1 MAKKK
6 NNQTVVNNIE
16 SVNVDIDYDK
26 LAEAIVKAQ
35 KIEKEQQIKEKE
47 QAFIEWRN
55 SLGYKEYSNKN
66 KIAKKFLTF
75 GNRIKVSFKL
85 MFLSKNKKIEASFS
99 AIFLQTLLVGFF
111 NFLKLATLISSIL
124 FIVFIFYHP
133 EIDFE
138 KYHYIVLSGLAIF
151 LFLYS
156 RFFRL
161 ISIEIDQMNDKEQL
175 LSLFTAVVAI
185 IPLVEIAFN
194 FLKGVGWWQ
203 D

>member
-6 NNQTVVNNIE
+6 NNPTVVNNIE

-35 KIEKEQQIKEKE
+35 KIEKEHQIKEKE
-47 QAFIEWRN
+47 QAFVEWRN
-55 SLGYKEYSNKN
+55 SLGYKEYLNKN
-66 KIAKKFLTF
+66 KIAKNFLTI
-75 GNRIKVSFKL
+75 GNRIKVFFKL
-85 MFLSKNKKIEASFS
+85 MFISKNKKIETSFS

-111 NFLKLATLISSIL
+111 NFLKHATLLSSIL
-124 FIVFIFYHP
+124 FIGFMFYHP

-138 KYHYIVLSGLAIF
+138 KYHYIVLSVLAI
-151 LFLYS
+151 LSFLYS

-194 FLKGVGWWQ
+194 FLKGVG
-203 D
+203 

>member
-1 MAKKK
+1 MSLFGKDTYNYI
-6 NNQTVVNNIE
+6 NNE
-16 SVNVDIDYDK
+16 IDYNK

-66 KIAKKFLTF
+66 KITKKFLTF

-85 MFLSKNKKIEASFS
+85 MFLSKNQKIETSFS
-99 AIFLQTLLVGFF
+99 AIFLQTLLMGFF
-111 NFLKLATLISSIL
+111 NFLKHATLISSIL
-124 FIVFIFYHP
+124 FIGFMFYHP

-138 KYHYIVLSGLAIF
+138 KYHYIVLSCLAI
-151 LFLYS
+151 LSFLYS

-185 IPLVEIAFN
+185 IPLVEIVFN
-194 FLKGVGWWQ
+194 FLKGVG
-203 D
+203 

>member
-16 SVNVDIDYDK
+16 SVNLNIDCDE
-26 LAEAIVKAQ
+26 LAEAIVKA
-35 KIEKEQQIKEKE
+35 KRIEKEQEIKEKE

-55 SLGYKEYSNKN
+55 SLGYKEYSDKN
-66 KIAKKFLTF
+66 KIAKKFLTI
-75 GNRIKVSFKL
+75 GNRIKVLFKL
-85 MFLSKNKKIEASFS
+85 IFLPKNKRIETSFS
-99 AIFLQTLLVGFF
+99 AIFLQTLLVEFF
-111 NFLKLATLISSIL
+111 KFLKYGTLILSIF
-124 FIVFIFYHP
+124 FIGFMFYHP
-133 EIDFE
+133 NIIFE
-138 KYHYIVLSGLAIF
+138 NYYYFVLSGLAIL

-185 IPLVEIAFN
+185 VPLFEFVFN
-194 FLKGVGWWQ
+194 FLKGVG
-203 D
+203 

>member
-6 NNQTVVNNIE
+6 NNPTVVNNIE

-47 QAFIEWRN
+47 QAFVEWRN
-55 SLGYKEYSNKN
+55 SLGYKEYLNKN
-66 KIAKKFLTF
+66 KIAKNFLTI
-75 GNRIKVSFKL
+75 GNRIKVFFKL
-85 MFLSKNKKIEASFS
+85 MFISKNKKIETSFS

-111 NFLKLATLISSIL
+111 NFLKHATLLSSIL
-124 FIVFIFYHP
+124 FIGFMFYHP

-138 KYHYIVLSGLAIF
+138 KYHYIVLSVLAI
-151 LFLYS
+151 LSFLYS

-185 IPLVEIAFN
+185 IPLVEVVFN
-194 FLKGVGWWQ
+194 FLKGVR
-203 D
+203 

>member
-16 SVNVDIDYDK
+16 SVNLNIDCDE

-35 KIEKEQQIKEKE
+35 QKAKEQQIKEKE

-66 KIAKKFLTF
+66 KIARKFLII
-75 GNRIKVSFKL
+75 GNRIKVFFKL
-85 MFLSKNKKIEASFS
+85 MFISKNKKIETSFS
-99 AIFLQTLLVGFF
+99 AILLQTLLVDFF
-111 NFLKLATLISSIL
+111 KFLKLGTLISSIF
-124 FIVFIFYHP
+124 FIGFMFYHP

-138 KYHYIVLSGLAIF
+138 KHHYIVLSVLAIF
-151 LFLYS
+151 SFLYS

-185 IPLVEIAFN
+185 IPLVEIVFN
-194 FLKGVGWWQ
+194 FLKGVG
-203 D
+203 

>member
-6 NNQTVVNNIE
+6 NNPTVVNNIE
-16 SVNVDIDYDK
+16 SVNLDIDYNK

-85 MFLSKNKKIEASFS
+85 MFLSKSKKIEASFS

-138 KYHYIVLSGLAIF
+138 KHHYIVLSGLAIF
-151 LFLYS
+151 SFLYS
-156 RFFRL
+156 RLFRL

-185 IPLVEIAFN
+185 IPLVEIVFN
-194 FLKGVGWWQ
+194 FLKGVR
-203 D
+203 

>member
-1 MAKKK
+1 MSLFGKDTYNYI
-6 NNQTVVNNIE
+6 NNE
-16 SVNVDIDYDK
+16 IDYDK
-26 LAEAIVKAQ
+26 LAQAIVKAQ

-66 KIAKKFLTF
+66 KMARKFLII
-75 GNRIKVSFKL
+75 GNRIKIFFKL
-85 MFLSKNKKIEASFS
+85 MFLSKSQKIETSFS
-99 AIFLQTLLVGFF
+99 AIFIQKILSGFF
-111 NFLKLATLISSIL
+111 NFLKYGTLISSL
-124 FIVFIFYHP
+124 FFIGFMFYHP

-138 KYHYIVLSGLAIF
+138 KYHYIVVSGLAILSF
-151 LFLYS
+151 FYS
-156 RFFRL
+156 RVFRL

-194 FLKGVGWWQ
+194 FLKGVR
-203 D
+203 

>member
-1 MAKKK
+1 MSLFGKDTYNYI
-6 NNQTVVNNIE
+6 NNE
-16 SVNVDIDYDK
+16 IDYNK

-66 KIAKKFLTF
+66 KITKKFLTF

-85 MFLSKNKKIEASFS
+85 MFLSKNQKIETSFS
-99 AIFLQTLLVGFF
+99 AIFLQTLLMGFF
-111 NFLKLATLISSIL
+111 NFLKHATLISSIL
-124 FIVFIFYHP
+124 FIGFMFYHP

-138 KYHYIVLSGLAIF
+138 KYHYIVLSGLAI
-151 LFLYS
+151 LSFLYS

-185 IPLVEIAFN
+185 IPLVEIVFN
-194 FLKGVGWWQ
+194 FLKGVG
-203 D
+203 

>member
-66 KIAKKFLTF
+66 KITKKFLTF

-85 MFLSKNKKIEASFS
+85 MFLSKNKKIETSFS
-99 AIFLQTLLVGFF
+99 AIFLQTLLMGFF
-111 NFLKLATLISSIL
+111 NFLKHATLISSIL
-124 FIVFIFYHP
+124 FIGFMFYHP

-138 KYHYIVLSGLAIF
+138 NYDYFVLSGLAIF
-151 LFLYS
+151 SFLYS

-185 IPLVEIAFN
+185 IPLVEVVFN
-194 FLKGVGWWQ
+194 FLKGVR
-203 D
+203 

>member
-35 KIEKEQQIKEKE
+35 KIEKERQIKEKE

-55 SLGYKEYSNKN
+55 SLGYKEYSDKS
-66 KIAKKFLTF
+66 KLLKKFLTF

-85 MFLSKNKKIEASFS
+85 MFLSKNKKIETSFS
-99 AIFLQTLLVGFF
+99 AIFLQTLLMGFF
-111 NFLKLATLISSIL
+111 NFLKHATLISSIL
-124 FIVFIFYHP
+124 FIGFMFYHP
-133 EIDFE
+133 EINFE
-138 KYHYIVLSGLAIF
+138 KYHYIILSVLAIF
-151 LFLYS
+151 SFLYS

-175 LSLFTAVVAI
+175 LSLFTAVIAI
-185 IPLVEIAFN
+185 VPLFEVVFN
-194 FLKGVGWWQ
+194 FLKGMG
-203 D
+203 

>member
-6 NNQTVVNNIE
+6 NNPTVVNNIE

-75 GNRIKVSFKL
+75 GNRIKVLFKL
-85 MFLSKNKKIEASFS
+85 MFLPKNKRIETSFS
-99 AIFLQTLLVGFF
+99 AIFLQTLLIGFF
-111 NFLKLATLISSIL
+111 NFLKHATLISSIL
-124 FIVFIFYHP
+124 FIGFIFYHP

-138 KYHYIVLSGLAIF
+138 KHDYIVLSVLAI
-151 LFLYS
+151 LSFLYS
-156 RFFRL
+156 RLFRL

-185 IPLVEIAFN
+185 VPLFEFVFD
-194 FLKGVGWWQ
+194 FLKGVG
-203 D
+203 

>member
-16 SVNVDIDYDK
+16 SVNLDIDYDK
-26 LAEAIVKAQ
+26 LAEAIVKAK

-138 KYHYIVLSGLAIF
+138 KHHYIVLSVLAIF
-151 LFLYS
+151 SFLYS

-185 IPLVEIAFN
+185 IPLVEVVFN
-194 FLKGVGWWQ
+194 FLKGVR
-203 D
+203 

>member
-1 MAKKK
+1 MSLFGKDTYNYI
-6 NNQTVVNNIE
+6 NNE
-16 SVNVDIDYDK
+16 IDYNK

-47 QAFIEWRN
+47 QAFVEWRN

-75 GNRIKVSFKL
+75 GNRIKVLFKL
-85 MFLSKNKKIEASFS
+85 MFLPKNKRIETSFS
-99 AIFLQTLLVGFF
+99 AIFLQTLLMGFF
-111 NFLKLATLISSIL
+111 NFLKHATLISSIL
-124 FIVFIFYHP
+124 FIGFMFYHP

-138 KYHYIVLSGLAIF
+138 KYHYIVLSVLAI
-151 LFLYS
+151 LSFLYS
-156 RFFRL
+156 RLFRL

-185 IPLVEIAFN
+185 IPLVEIVFN
-194 FLKGVGWWQ
+194 FLKGVG
-203 D
+203 